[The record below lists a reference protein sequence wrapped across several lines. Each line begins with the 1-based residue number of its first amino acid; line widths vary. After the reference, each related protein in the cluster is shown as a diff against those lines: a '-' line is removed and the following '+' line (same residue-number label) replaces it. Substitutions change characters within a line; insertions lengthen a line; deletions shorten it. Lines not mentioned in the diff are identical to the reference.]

1 MKKET
6 IVRIALGAPI
16 GLTISYLI
24 TIVISLI
31 IGDGNYH
38 GVVPSLVEAT
48 GGELNA
54 IIVQAVASLIY
65 GAGWGGA
72 SVIFQRDDWS
82 ILRQT
87 ITHFLVTSLVTLPVA
102 YFMHWMH
109 HSLMGV
115 VRYFGIFIVVYAI
128 VWAALYSTAKRNVD
142 QINAKV
148 KQNK

>member
-6 IVRIALGAPI
+6 IARIISGAPI
-16 GLTISYLI
+16 GLLISYLI

-48 GGELNA
+48 GGELKA
-54 IIVQAVASLIY
+54 VIVQTLASMVY
-65 GAGWGGA
+65 GAVWGGA
-72 SVIFQRDDWS
+72 SVVFKRDDWS

-87 ITHFLVTSLVTLPVA
+87 FTHFIIASLITLPIA
-102 YFMHWMH
+102 YFMHWMR
-109 HSLMGV
+109 HSLMGFV
-115 VRYFGIFIVVYAI
+115 QYFGIFIVAYAI
-128 VWAALYSTAKRNVD
+128 IWAILYFATKRNVD